1 MASEEIRLLSEAIKR
16 EKAAPDILQYETRLI
31 TNLLEQIELQDM
43 AVNRKPQDVQDQFTA
58 GMYQLELERV
68 KYMVQL
74 YLRTRLLKIQKFL
87 FYLLD
92 DEEQTQL
99 LST

>member
-43 AVNRKPQDVQDQFTA
+43 AVNRKPQDAQDQFTA